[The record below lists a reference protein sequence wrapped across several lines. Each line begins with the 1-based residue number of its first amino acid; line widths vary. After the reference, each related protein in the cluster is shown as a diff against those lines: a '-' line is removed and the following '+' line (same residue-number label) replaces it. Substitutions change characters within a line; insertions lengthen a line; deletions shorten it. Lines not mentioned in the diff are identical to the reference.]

1 MKKKYLLGVSVVALG
16 LAMSPAAFADEI
28 DLEDSLN
35 GNGAGN
41 DTQTDIE
48 GNATNSPQTGAFN
61 VGGDAGSGNE
71 ADIALESDQDG
82 NGALNDTFQ
91 NNGTA
96 SNTPQTGAFNAQGDI
111 LSDNEVTDNSRDNDQ
126 LLVDASDNT
135 TAGDNSAAANDDGF
149 AANDS
154 LNGNGSGNGSLNGS
168 GNTSDDGNR
177 NRILSGNTSDDGNTA
192 EGGEVAAAAQND
204 STAVAIGDVDVLFDT
219 DAVASNT
226 EMSAANV
233 LNVASANLAIADEDA
248 DVSLSASADVGGA
261 VDGVSLG
268 QFSANSGSQGVTE
281 QSQTVTA
288 NIGTGSF

>member
-16 LAMSPAAFADEI
+16 LAMAPAAFADEV

-41 DTQTDIE
+41 DTQTDID

-61 VGGDAGSGNE
+61 VGGDVGSGNE
-71 ADIALESDQDG
+71 TDIALESDQDG

-96 SNTPQTGAFNAQGDI
+96 TNTPQTGAFNAGDDI
-111 LSDNEVTDNSRDNDQ
+111 LSNNTLLDESEDNDQ
-126 LLVDASDNT
+126 FLVDASDNT
-135 TAGDNSAAANDDGF
+135 TAGSNSAAANDEGF

-154 LNGNGSGNGSLNGS
+154 MNDNGSDNGSN
-168 GNTSDDGNR
+168 NTSNDGNR
-177 NRILSGNTSDDGNTA
+177 NRILSGNTNEDGNVA

-204 STAVAIGDVDVLFDT
+204 SIAVAIDDVDVLFDT
-219 DAVASNT
+219 DAVASST

-233 LNVASANLAIADEDA
+233 LNVASANVAIADDDS
-248 DVSLSASADVGGA
+248 DVSLSASADISGGP

-268 QFSANSGSQGVTE
+268 QFSANAGSQGVTE